1 MEGEEM
7 IALMTAA
14 LLALQTPSPGQPDLD
29 WMAGYWLQCEGDR
42 EVAELWTTRRGGV
55 LLGMSVTEG
64 RQAFGFEQV
73 RIETTYDGATMQYVA
88 RPRGAEAETVFRMS
102 RAGPREAVF
111 DNPAHDYPQRIAY
124 RREGDVLI
132 ARTEG
137 ANGAD
142 RQEWRYRLAAL
153 NERCPVAGRRR

>member
-1 MEGEEM
+1 MTP
-7 IALMTAA
+7 LMFAAA
-14 LLALQTPSPGQPDLD
+14 LAAQTPSPGQPDLD
-29 WMAGYWLQCEGDR
+29 WMAGYWLQCSPDR

-55 LLGMSVTEG
+55 LMGLSVTEG

-73 RIETTYDGATMQYVA
+73 RIETTDDGATLRYVA
-88 RPRGAEAETVFRMS
+88 RPRGAAAETAFRLS
-102 RAGPREAVF
+102 RAGAREAVF
-111 DNPAHDYPQRIAY
+111 DNPAHDYPQRISY

-142 RQEWRYRLAAL
+142 GQEWRYRRAEL
-153 NERCPVAGRRR
+153 NARCPMPAARRE

>member
-1 MEGEEM
+1 
-7 IALMTAA
+7 MTGTLLLAAA
-14 LLALQTPSPGQPDLD
+14 LAAQGASPGQPDLD
-29 WMAGYWLQCEGDR
+29 WMAGYWLQCEDGR

-55 LLGMSVTEG
+55 LMGVSVTTG

-73 RIETTYDGATMQYVA
+73 RIETTHDGATMQYVA
-88 RPRGAEAETVFRMS
+88 RPRGAEAETTFRMS

-111 DNPAHDYPQRIAY
+111 DNPAHDYPQRIHY

-137 ANGAD
+137 AGGAGA
-142 RQEWRYRLAAL
+142 QEWRYRLAAL
-153 NERCPVAGRRR
+153 NERCPAAGR

>member
-1 MEGEEM
+1 MTLL
-7 IALMTAA
+7 IAAA
-14 LLALQTPSPGQPDLD
+14 ALALQGASPGQPDLA
-29 WMAGYWLQCEGDR
+29 WMAGYWLQCEGGR
-42 EVAELWTTRRGGV
+42 EVTEMWTTRRGGV
-55 LLGMSVTEG
+55 LLGMSVTTG

-88 RPRGAEAETVFRMS
+88 RPRGAEAETLFRMS
-102 RAGPREAVF
+102 RAGPQEAVF

-137 ANGAD
+137 AGGAD
-142 RQEWRYRLAAL
+142 RQEWRYRRAGL
-153 NERCPVAGRRR
+153 NERCPVPAR

>member
-1 MEGEEM
+1 MNPLG
-7 IALMTAA
+7 LAA
-14 LLALQTPSPGQPDLD
+14 ALALQAASPGQPDLD
-29 WMAGYWLQCEGDR
+29 WMAGYWLQCAPGR

-55 LLGMSVTEG
+55 MLGISVTVG

-73 RIETTYDGATMQYVA
+73 RIETTHDGATMQYVA
-88 RPRGAEAETVFRMS
+88 LPRGAQAETVFRMS

-111 DNPAHDYPQRIAY
+111 DNSAHDYPQRIVY
-124 RREGDVLI
+124 RREGDVLV

-142 RQEWRYRLAAL
+142 GQEWRYRRAAL
-153 NERCPVAGRRR
+153 NERCPAAGSAR

>member
-1 MEGEEM
+1 
-7 IALMTAA
+7 MTPLILAA
-14 LLALQTPSPGQPDLD
+14 ALALQAGAPGQPDLD
-29 WMAGYWLQCEGDR
+29 WMAGYWLQCEEGR

-55 LLGMSVTEG
+55 LLGLSVTEG

-73 RIETTYDGATMQYVA
+73 RIETTEDGATMQYVA
-88 RPRGAEAETVFRMS
+88 MPRGAQTPTAFRMS
-102 RAGPREAVF
+102 RAGARDVAF
-111 DNPAHDYPQRIAY
+111 DNPAHDYPQRILY

-142 RQEWRYRLAAL
+142 GQEWRYRRAEL
-153 NERCPVAGRRR
+153 NERCPAAGR

>member
-1 MEGEEM
+1 M
-7 IALMTAA
+7 ILTLAA
-14 LLALQTPSPGQPDLD
+14 ALALQGAVPGQPDLD
-29 WMAGYWLQCEGDR
+29 WMAGYWLQCTPGR

-73 RIETTYDGATMQYVA
+73 RIETTYDGETMQYVA
-88 RPRGAEAETVFRMS
+88 RPRGAEGETQFRLT

-111 DNPAHDYPQRIAY
+111 DNPAHDYPQRISY
-124 RREGDVLI
+124 RREDDMLI
-132 ARTEG
+132 ARIEG
-137 ANGAD
+137 ASGAD
-142 RQEWRYRLAAL
+142 AQEWRYRLAAL

>member
-1 MEGEEM
+1 M
-7 IALMTAA
+7 IALITA
-14 LLALQTPSPGQPDLD
+14 LLALQAPSPGQPDLD
-29 WMAGYWLQCEGDR
+29 WMAGYWLQCSPGR

-88 RPRGAEAETVFRMS
+88 RPRGAEAETMFRMS
-102 RAGPREAVF
+102 RAGSQEAVF

-137 ANGAD
+137 AGGAD
-142 RQEWRYRLAAL
+142 AQEWRYRRAEL
-153 NERCPVAGRRR
+153 NDRCPVAASRR